1 MSPLVLREIFRV
13 FVNTVTSD
21 GNYPVQD
28 CQYLQLPIKM
38 KLSGKQ
44 KRFPH
49 FLCDFWNLHQILK
62 FLKKKM
68 IFIANVFPKLQ
79 TVKSLVRP
87 LYKKGR
93 FRTRLDTQHVN
104 ASQILA
110 NSP

>member
-1 MSPLVLREIFRV
+1 
-13 FVNTVTSD
+13 
-21 GNYPVQD
+21 
-28 CQYLQLPIKM
+28 M

-93 FRTRLDTQHVN
+93 FRTRFDTQHVN